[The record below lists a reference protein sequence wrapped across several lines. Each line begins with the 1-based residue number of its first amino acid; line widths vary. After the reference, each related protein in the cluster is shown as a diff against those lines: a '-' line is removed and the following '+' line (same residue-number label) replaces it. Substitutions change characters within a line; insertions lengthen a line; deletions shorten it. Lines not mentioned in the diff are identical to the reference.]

1 MTNEIQRKLTSLTLM
16 TIMFAGGLTFAAPS
30 VMPSAYADHTP
41 YLYVSA
47 ENSQF
52 DNTFAG
58 PQVVEVI
65 VENPNLIDTDRSESE
80 PDVTINGKQLRMV
93 QSTDGA
99 WYGYFASRTHAETAD
114 SIVTVNGYGLDFGE
128 ICLNTNTLNLLE
140 GTSDFSETTGVA
152 TNSCSNPSADNNINV
167 VRESKT
173 PTPLLNTVSLGQI
186 GVNDINHWPF
196 IQLYDLSIG
205 SDVRVQYRGAG
216 TVQEVGLKFDTVEG
230 FAGLSTDRDTY
241 PFEAEVHL
249 TVTDV
254 ILNIDPTDE
263 DSWTFNTDENGGD
276 VFYQRFDE
284 NGVILTSVTNDS
296 ISAHRS
302 DLMFD
307 TNGQLLIT
315 RDQQGTGDVLKFN
328 NNADNN
334 NNTGNLNGTFS
345 SVDNSYIT
353 LVETTPTSAKFVSYD
368 ENDDSSIN
376 TNNADVAKRGT
387 AATID
392 YNESPKSIRVGS
404 DFATISIDVDTAIWS
419 SGQEVPVTLKDQD
432 ENKNSRSDEDLIV
445 SSNTASTIPT
455 LQIGNPFTLGSGGN
469 SITVN
474 GENTIVQS
482 FSQRAWINSVAAAA
496 NTPVTIVVTMSPADV
511 LDLIPPTPSN
521 LADYS
526 TYTGFRGFNL
536 VNVGASS
543 IFGSNPITITLG
555 GVQIASVDN
564 SQSLTLV
571 TITDVERALIAAS
584 SNTTTT
590 IVLSGNHDPLTSGT
604 AYPIVF
610 DLFSFGITDDG
621 VQASERSAN
630 QIIRIE
636 VEETDDNT
644 AIFKGSL
651 EYTMI
656 NQLNVLEA
664 STYSGLSTIAD
675 DPGFIV
681 FEDYTDE
688 DSPRVNYN
696 DLGADGV
703 VTPIG
708 VQQEAPSHS
717 GVVSFDSE
725 TYKQADTVT
734 ITLKDRDLNVDSD
747 LIEIYTIV
755 NVADDAATE
764 TVGKAGLP
772 SFDGNALGRL
782 LDVTFDDQ
790 IWGADVDGKTCDDT
804 VTVFNTGLYDTGF
817 TLAETASDSGVF
829 KGNFQVPDQYCKRT
843 DSTATYASVTG
854 TDIEVNYVDY
864 RDASGEIIEVGD
876 GAGIRANTGTI
887 SLDRTVY
894 PVPFGDTT
902 NFASRTNTV
911 SPPSIFAVHST
922 AISGTVDTTL
932 GETLPANHLQV
943 HIRVNDPD
951 YDISAAGS
959 DRIATNTATAFEEP
973 HGPVK
978 ITVSRGGDSVILG
991 YAGGENAVDGLIG
1004 TDLSAVPRLGPIAE
1018 ISPDSGVFELDLEI
1032 HYSDGPQSSQCPVS
1046 GTYNSLMGSQRFQ
1059 DESTESDKTYCILQ
1073 GDIITVEYSDPTDAS
1088 GQLNTVTDSATF
1100 DLRNGVLQT
1109 DKSVYVIGGDMLLI
1123 LIEPDLNLDS
1133 DAAETIDLD
1142 LIEWDSDAST
1152 LTMGNLG
1159 EQAAAFDPE
1168 PSDLRETGDNTGI
1181 FQVVIEI
1188 PRKLGSDELER
1199 GEKIDLEYTDY
1210 GPSGADYVGD
1220 EDEDINAVVF
1230 TSNFGATI
1238 ELDQRVYTWT
1248 DKVYIT
1254 ITAPDHNFD
1263 SNLIDEIGDGVDAD
1277 PLRISTRSASLTN
1290 YKLVETGTNTGIFSG
1305 EVILTGFQYDA
1316 DGDSTTGTNGYDTNP
1331 LTGGVG
1337 PTSGVLPTS
1346 DDDGITVSY
1355 EYTEDN
1361 TVIGTALIRWNVAE
1375 VTWLET
1381 SYSAAGSGLVRVI
1394 DPDLN
1399 LNPES
1404 IDNFNIDIWSDTDA
1418 GGVDVTVTE
1427 TNEATGIFEGTVFFT
1442 LTDESSGHRVRISE
1456 GDTVTARYSDNTLP
1470 DPYSSGDDL
1479 DVYATTLIGTLTPPL
1494 ERVGVNNL
1502 GTVDALGNSLS
1513 SVSVNQQVQIQASLT
1528 NNQDRSQ
1535 SFAYLVQI
1543 QDANGVTV
1551 ALSWLNGELS
1561 ASQSLN
1567 TAQSW
1572 IPASSGTYTAQV
1584 FVWEGVSNPT
1594 ALAPSTE
1601 ISITVS

>member
-41 YLYVSA
+41 FLYVSA

-65 VENPNLIDTDRSESE
+65 VNNPNLIDTDRSESE

-99 WYGYFASRTHAETAD
+99 WYGYFASRTHAETAND
-114 SIVTVNGYGLDFGE
+114 IVTDNDGDGLDFGV
-128 ICLNTNTLNLLE
+128 ICPYTVDLLV

-152 TNSCSNPSADNNINV
+152 TNACTVPLANNNNSINV

-173 PTPLLNTVSLGQI
+173 PTPLLNIVSLGQI
-186 GVNDINHWPF
+186 GVNNINHWPF

-216 TVQEVGLKFDTVEG
+216 PVQEVELKFDTVEG

-241 PFEAEVHL
+241 PFGAEVHL

-263 DSWTFNTDENGGD
+263 DSWTFDITNGD

-284 NGVILTSVTNDS
+284 NGRSESNSTTDDVN
-296 ISAHRS
+296 AYRS

-307 TNGQLLIT
+307 TNGQLKINRNT
-315 RDQQGTGDVLKFN
+315 QGTGDVLVFN
-328 NNADNN
+328 NNADNSG
-334 NNTGNLNGTFS
+334 TTFGSAGNQ
-345 SVDNSYIT
+345 YIT

-376 TNNADVAKRGT
+376 TNNADVAKRDT
-387 AATID
+387 TATID

-404 DFATISIDVDTAIWS
+404 DFASISIDVDTAIWS

-432 ENKNSRSDEDLIV
+432 ENKNSKSDEDLIV
-445 SSNTASTIPT
+445 SSNTAGTIPT
-455 LQIGNPFTLGSGGN
+455 LQIGNPFTLGSGGD

-474 GENTIVQS
+474 TVNTIVQP
-482 FSQRAWINSVAAAA
+482 FSQRAWINSVTAAA
-496 NTPVTIVVTMSPADV
+496 NTDVTIAVTMSPADV

-521 LADYS
+521 LDNYS

-555 GVQIASVDN
+555 GVQIASGVP
-564 SQSLTLV
+564 SQSLSLV
-571 TITDVERALIAAS
+571 TITEAQRTLITAS
-584 SNTTTT
+584 DATTTT
-590 IVLSGNHDPLTSGT
+590 IVLSGNHVALESGI

-621 VQASERSAN
+621 EAASERSAN

-636 VEETDDNT
+636 AEETGDNT

-725 TYKQADTVT
+725 TYKVADTVT
-734 ITLKDRDLNVDSD
+734 ITLEDRDLNVDSD
-747 LIEIYTIV
+747 LSEIYTIV
-755 NVADDAATE
+755 NVAADAATE
-764 TVGKAGLP
+764 TVGKAGFP
-772 SFDGNALGRL
+772 SFNSGPLGRL

-790 IWGADVDGKTCDDT
+790 IWGADVDGKTCDGA
-804 VTVFNTGLYDTGF
+804 VFNTGLYDTGF

-843 DSTATYASVTG
+843 SSSAAYASVTG

-902 NFASRTNTV
+902 NFASRNYTV

-922 AISGTVDTTL
+922 AFSGTVDTTT

-959 DRIATNTATAFEEP
+959 DRIATNTATASEQP

-978 ITVSRGGDSVILG
+978 ITVSRGGDSIILG
-991 YAGGENAVDGLIG
+991 YAGGENTVSGLIG
-1004 TDLSAVPRLGPIAE
+1004 TDLSAVPRLGPINE

-1032 HYSDGPQSSQCPVS
+1032 HYSDGPQSSQCPLS
-1046 GTYNSLMGSQRFQ
+1046 GTYNPLMGSQRFQ
-1059 DESTESDKTYCILQ
+1059 DESAELDKTYCILQ

-1133 DAAETIDLD
+1133 DATETIDLD

-1159 EQAAAFDPE
+1159 GSAAAFDPE

-1188 PRKLGSDELER
+1188 PRKLGNDELER

-1263 SNLIDEIGDGVDAD
+1263 NNLIDEIGDGVDAD

-1305 EVILTGFQYDA
+1305 EVILTGFSYDA
-1316 DGDSTTGTNGYDTNP
+1316 DGDGTTGTDGFDTTP
-1331 LTGGVG
+1331 LTGGAG
-1337 PTSGVLPTS
+1337 PTGGVLPTS

-1594 ALAPSTE
+1594 ALAPATE

>member
-41 YLYVSA
+41 NLYVSA

-58 PQVVEVI
+58 PQVVEVVVNDI
-65 VENPNLIDTDRSESE
+65 NLRETDESKGE
-80 PDVTINGKQLRMV
+80 PTVTVNGNKLRMV
-93 QSTDGA
+93 QSTEGA
-99 WYGYFASRTHAETAD
+99 WYGYFASRIHAEFAND
-114 SIVTVNGYGLDFGE
+114 NLASLNFGFDCYNNETVITSGNNDFTEATGAY
-128 ICLNTNTLNLLE
+128 CN
-140 GTSDFSETTGVA
+140 SEE
-152 TNSCSNPSADNNINV
+152 V
-167 VRESKT
+167 VRESKG
-173 PTPLLNTVSLGQI
+173 PSGFDNGQI
-186 GVNDINHWPF
+186 GVTNVYWPF
-196 IQLYDLSIG
+196 VQLYDLSVG
-205 SDVRVQYRGAG
+205 SDVSVQYRGAG
-216 TVQEVGLKFDTVEG
+216 AVQKVDLKFDTVEG
-230 FAGLSTDRDTY
+230 FAGLSTDRSTY
-241 PFEAEVHL
+241 PFGAEVHL

-263 DSWTFNTDENGGD
+263 DSWTFDITNGN

-284 NGVILTSVTNDS
+284 NGKVES
-296 ISAHRS
+296 IITTDDVNPYRS

-307 TNGQLLIT
+307 TNGQLLID
-315 RDQQGTGDVLKFN
+315 RNPQGTGDVLVFN
-328 NNADNN
+328 NNADNSGAFGSA
-334 NNTGNLNGTFS
+334 GNQ
-345 SVDNSYIT
+345 YIT

-368 ENDDSSIN
+368 DGDDSSIN
-376 TNNADVAKRGT
+376 TNTGGSNGAQRDTT
-387 AATID
+387 AIIE
-392 YNESPKSIRVGS
+392 YNESPQSIPVGS
-404 DFATISIDVDTAIWS
+404 DTATISIDVDTAIWS
-419 SGQEVPVTLKDQD
+419 SGQKVPVTLKDQD
-432 ENKNSRSDEDLIV
+432 ENKNSKSDEDLIV

-474 GENTIVQS
+474 GEGTTVQS

-496 NTPVTIVVTMSPADV
+496 NTSVTIVVTMSPADV
-511 LDLIPPTPSN
+511 LSTIPQTTSN
-521 LADYS
+521 LANYS
-526 TYTGFRGFNL
+526 AYTGFRGFNL

-555 GVQIASVDN
+555 GVQIASGVN

-571 TITDVERALIAAS
+571 DITDTQRTSITDSGA
-584 SNTTTT
+584 TTTE
-590 IVLSGNHDPLTSGT
+590 IVLSGNHDALISGT

-636 VEETDDNT
+636 AEETGDNT

-675 DPGFIV
+675 DPDFIV

-703 VTPIG
+703 VTQIG

-725 TYKQADTVT
+725 TYKPADTVT
-734 ITLKDRDLNVDSD
+734 ITLEDRDLNVDSD
-747 LIEIYTIV
+747 LNEIYTIV
-755 NVADDAATE
+755 NVAGDAATE

-772 SFDGNALGRL
+772 SFNGDPLGRL

-790 IWGADVDGKTCDDT
+790 IWAANHGGLACTSGSAT
-804 VTVFNTGLYDTGF
+804 NTGLFDTRF

-843 DSTATYASVTG
+843 GSTATYASVTG

-902 NFASRTNTV
+902 NFASRANTV

-922 AISGTVDTTL
+922 AISGSTADTSLGQTL
-932 GETLPANHLQV
+932 SANHLQV

-951 YDISAAGS
+951 YDTSATGS
-959 DRIATNTATAFEEP
+959 DRIKANTATASEQP

-978 ITVSRGGDSVILG
+978 ITVSRGGDSIILG

-1004 TDLSAVPRLGPIAE
+1004 TNLSAVPRLGPIDE

-1059 DESTESDKTYCILQ
+1059 DESEKTYCILQ

-1142 LIEWDSDAST
+1142 LIEWDSDALT

-1159 EQAAAFDPE
+1159 ENAAAFDPE

-1188 PRKLGSDELER
+1188 PRKLGSNELDR

-1220 EDEDINAVVF
+1220 ENEDINAVVF

-1263 SNLIDEIGDGVDAD
+1263 NNLIDEIGDGVDAD

-1305 EVILTGFQYDA
+1305 EVILTGFSYDA
-1316 DGDSTTGTNGYDTNP
+1316 DGDGTTGTNGYDTTP
-1331 LTGGVG
+1331 LTGGAG
-1337 PTSGVLPTS
+1337 PTGGVLPTS

-1594 ALAPSTE
+1594 ALAPATE

>member
-41 YLYVSA
+41 FLYVSA

-58 PQVVEVI
+58 PQVVEV
-65 VENPNLIDTDRSESE
+65 VVNDPNLRETDESKGE
-80 PDVTINGKQLRMV
+80 PIVTVNGNKLRMV
-93 QSTDGA
+93 QSTEGA
-99 WYGYFASRTHAETAD
+99 WYGYFASRIHAEFANTSLA
-114 SIVTVNGYGLDFGE
+114 SLGFGFDCSSTDV
-128 ICLNTNTLNLLE
+128 INT
-140 GTSDFSETTGVA
+140 TSGSNDFSEATGVFC
-152 TNSCSNPSADNNINV
+152 NSEDV
-167 VRESKT
+167 VREFKT
-173 PTPLLNTVSLGQI
+173 PVRGLNTESVNIERGQI
-186 GVNDINHWPF
+186 GVQNIHWPF
-196 IQLYDLSIG
+196 VQLYDLSIG
-205 SDVRVQYRGAG
+205 SDVRVQYHGAG
-216 TVQEVGLKFDTVEG
+216 AVQEVGLKFDTVEG

-241 PFEAEVHL
+241 PFGAEVHL

-263 DSWTFNTDENGGD
+263 DSWTFDITNGN

-284 NGVILTSVTNDS
+284 NGLSLSTSTTDDVNP
-296 ISAHRS
+296 HRS

-307 TNGQLLIT
+307 TNGQLKID
-315 RDQQGTGDVLKFN
+315 RDPQGTGDVLVFN
-328 NNADNN
+328 NNADNSGAFGSA
-334 NNTGNLNGTFS
+334 GNR
-345 SVDNSYIT
+345 YIT

-368 ENDDSSIN
+368 DSDDSSIN
-376 TNNADVAKRGT
+376 TNTASVAQRGT
-387 AATID
+387 TATIE

-469 SITVN
+469 LITVN
-474 GENTIVQS
+474 SESTTVQS

-543 IFGSNPITITLG
+543 IFESNPITITLG
-555 GVQIASVDN
+555 GVQIASGVN
-564 SQSLTLV
+564 SQSLSLV
-571 TITDVERALIAAS
+571 TITDVERASITAS
-584 SNTTTT
+584 STTTTT
-590 IVLSGNHDPLTSGT
+590 IVLSGDHDPLTSDT

-790 IWGADVDGKTCDDT
+790 IWAANHSGKTCDDT

-817 TLAETASDSGVF
+817 TLAETTSDSGVF

-843 DSTATYASVTG
+843 GSTATYASVTG

-894 PVPFGDTT
+894 PVPFGDTD
-902 NFASRTNTV
+902 NFNPATSAL
-911 SPPSIFAVHST
+911 SPSSIFRIHST
-922 AISGTVDTTL
+922 GIIGSGVLTSE
-932 GETLPANHLQV
+932 GQTLPANHLQV

-951 YDISAAGS
+951 YDISATGS
-959 DRIATNTATAFEEP
+959 DQIKTNTAVHPEVA

-991 YAGGENAVDGLIG
+991 YAGGQSAKPGLIG
-1004 TDLSAVPRLGPIAE
+1004 TNLSAVPRLGPIAE

-1032 HYSDGPQSSQCPVS
+1032 HYSDGPQSTQCPVS
-1046 GTYNSLMGSQRFQ
+1046 ATYTALDGSQRFQ
-1059 DESTESDKTYCILQ
+1059 DESSMSYCILQ

-1142 LIEWDSDAST
+1142 LIEWDSDAAT
-1152 LTMGNLG
+1152 ITMGNLG
-1159 EQAAAFDPE
+1159 GNAAAFDPE

-1188 PRKLGSDELER
+1188 PRELAGDELDR

-1220 EDEDINAVVF
+1220 ENEDINAVVF

-1238 ELDQRVYTWT
+1238 ELDQRVYSWT

-1277 PLRISTRSASLTN
+1277 PLRISTRSASLTD

-1305 EVILTGFQYDA
+1305 EVILTGFPYDA
-1316 DGDSTTGTNGYDTNP
+1316 DGDRSTGTNGYDTTSI
-1331 LTGGVG
+1331 TGGAG
-1337 PTSGVLPTS
+1337 PTGGLLPTS

-1470 DPYSSGDDL
+1470 EPYSSGDDL

-1572 IPASSGTYTAQV
+1572 IPNSSGTYTAQV

>member
-1 MTNEIQRKLTSLTLM
+1 
-16 TIMFAGGLTFAAPS
+16 
-30 VMPSAYADHTP
+30 
-41 YLYVSA
+41 
-47 ENSQF
+47 
-52 DNTFAG
+52 
-58 PQVVEVI
+58 
-65 VENPNLIDTDRSESE
+65 
-80 PDVTINGKQLRMV
+80 
-93 QSTDGA
+93 
-99 WYGYFASRTHAETAD
+99 
-114 SIVTVNGYGLDFGE
+114 
-128 ICLNTNTLNLLE
+128 
-140 GTSDFSETTGVA
+140 
-152 TNSCSNPSADNNINV
+152 
-167 VRESKT
+167 
-173 PTPLLNTVSLGQI
+173 
-186 GVNDINHWPF
+186 
-196 IQLYDLSIG
+196 
-205 SDVRVQYRGAG
+205 
-216 TVQEVGLKFDTVEG
+216 
-230 FAGLSTDRDTY
+230 
-241 PFEAEVHL
+241 
-249 TVTDV
+249 
-254 ILNIDPTDE
+254 
-263 DSWTFNTDENGGD
+263 
-276 VFYQRFDE
+276 
-284 NGVILTSVTNDS
+284 
-296 ISAHRS
+296 
-302 DLMFD
+302 
-307 TNGQLLIT
+307 
-315 RDQQGTGDVLKFN
+315 
-328 NNADNN
+328 
-334 NNTGNLNGTFS
+334 
-345 SVDNSYIT
+345 
-353 LVETTPTSAKFVSYD
+353 
-368 ENDDSSIN
+368 
-376 TNNADVAKRGT
+376 
-387 AATID
+387 
-392 YNESPKSIRVGS
+392 
-404 DFATISIDVDTAIWS
+404 
-419 SGQEVPVTLKDQD
+419 
-432 ENKNSRSDEDLIV
+432 
-445 SSNTASTIPT
+445 
-455 LQIGNPFTLGSGGN
+455 
-469 SITVN
+469 
-474 GENTIVQS
+474 
-482 FSQRAWINSVAAAA
+482 
-496 NTPVTIVVTMSPADV
+496 MS
-511 LDLIPPTPSN
+511 
-521 LADYS
+521 
-526 TYTGFRGFNL
+526 
-536 VNVGASS
+536 
-543 IFGSNPITITLG
+543 
-555 GVQIASVDN
+555 
-564 SQSLTLV
+564 
-571 TITDVERALIAAS
+571 
-584 SNTTTT
+584 
-590 IVLSGNHDPLTSGT
+590 
-604 AYPIVF
+604 
-610 DLFSFGITDDG
+610 
-621 VQASERSAN
+621 
-630 QIIRIE
+630 
-636 VEETDDNT
+636 
-644 AIFKGSL
+644 
-651 EYTMI
+651 
-656 NQLNVLEA
+656 
-664 STYSGLSTIAD
+664 
-675 DPGFIV
+675 
-681 FEDYTDE
+681 
-688 DSPRVNYN
+688 
-696 DLGADGV
+696 
-703 VTPIG
+703 
-708 VQQEAPSHS
+708 
-717 GVVSFDSE
+717 
-725 TYKQADTVT
+725 
-734 ITLKDRDLNVDSD
+734 
-747 LIEIYTIV
+747 EIYTIV
-755 NVADDAATE
+755 NVAADAATE
-764 TVGKAGLP
+764 TVGKAGFP
-772 SFDGNALGRL
+772 SFNSGPLGRL

-790 IWGADVDGKTCDDT
+790 IWGADVDGKTCDGA
-804 VTVFNTGLYDTGF
+804 VFNTGLYDTGF

-843 DSTATYASVTG
+843 SSSAAYASVTG

-902 NFASRTNTV
+902 NFANRTNTV
-911 SPPSIFAVHST
+911 SPPSVFAVHST
-922 AISGTVDTTL
+922 AFSGTVDTTE

-959 DRIATNTATAFEEP
+959 DRIATNTATASEQP

-978 ITVSRGGDSVILG
+978 ITVSRGGDSIILG
-991 YAGGENAVDGLIG
+991 YAGGENTVSGLIG
-1004 TDLSAVPRLGPIAE
+1004 TNLSAVPRLGPINE

-1032 HYSDGPQSSQCPVS
+1032 HYSDGPQSSQCPLS
-1046 GTYNSLMGSQRFQ
+1046 GTYNPLMGSQRFQ
-1059 DESTESDKTYCILQ
+1059 DESDKTYCILQ

-1088 GQLNTVTDSATF
+1088 GELNTVTDSATF

-1133 DAAETIDLD
+1133 DATETINLD

-1159 EQAAAFDPE
+1159 GSAGAFDPE

-1188 PRKLGSDELER
+1188 PRKLSNDELER

-1263 SNLIDEIGDGVDAD
+1263 NNLIDEIGDGVDAD
-1277 PLRISTRSASLTN
+1277 PLRISTRSASLTD

-1305 EVILTGFQYDA
+1305 EVILTGFSYDA
-1316 DGDSTTGTNGYDTNP
+1316 DGDGTTGTNGFDTTP
-1331 LTGGVG
+1331 LTGGAG
-1337 PTSGVLPTS
+1337 PTGGVLPTS

-1594 ALAPSTE
+1594 ALAPATE

>member
-41 YLYVSA
+41 NLYVSA

-58 PQVVEVI
+58 PQVVEV
-65 VENPNLIDTDRSESE
+65 VVNDPNLRETDESE
-80 PDVTINGKQLRMV
+80 GEPTVTINGNKLRMV
-93 QSTDGA
+93 QSTEGV
-99 WYGYFASRTHAETAD
+99 WYGYFASRIHAQFANDNLASLNFGSNCYEY
-114 SIVTVNGYGLDFGE
+114 SNGTKTDHV
-128 ICLNTNTLNLLE
+128 I
-140 GTSDFSETTGVA
+140 TSGNNDFSEATGVFC
-152 TNSCSNPSADNNINV
+152 NSEGV
-167 VRESKT
+167 VRESKG
-173 PTPLLNTVSLGQI
+173 PSSFDNGQI
-186 GVNDINHWPF
+186 GVTDLNWPF
-196 IQLYDLSIG
+196 VQLYDLSVG
-205 SDVRVQYRGAG
+205 SDVSVQYRGAG
-216 TVQEVGLKFDTVEG
+216 AVQKVDLKFDTVEG
-230 FAGLSTDRDTY
+230 FAGLSTDRSKY
-241 PFEAEVHL
+241 PFGAEVHL

-263 DSWTFNTDENGGD
+263 DSWTFDITNGN

-284 NGVILTSVTNDS
+284 NGVIVSTITTDDVNVY
-296 ISAHRS
+296 RS

-307 TNGQLLIT
+307 TNGQLKID
-315 RDQQGTGDVLKFN
+315 RNPQGTGDVLVFN
-328 NNADNN
+328 NNADNS
-334 NNTGNLNGTFS
+334 GAFGS
-345 SVDNSYIT
+345 ADNQYIT

-368 ENDDSSIN
+368 DSDDSSIN
-376 TNNADVAKRGT
+376 TNTDSVAQRGT
-387 AATID
+387 TAIID
-392 YNESPKSIRVGS
+392 YNESPQSIRVGP
-404 DFATISIDVDTAIWS
+404 DYATISIDVDTAIWS
-419 SGQEVPVTLKDQD
+419 SGQKVPVTLKDQD

-445 SSNTASTIPT
+445 SSYTAGTIPT
-455 LQIGNPFTLGSGGN
+455 LQIGNPFTLGSGGD

-474 GENTIVQS
+474 TVNTDVQS
-482 FSQRAWINSVAAAA
+482 FSQRAWINSVTAAA
-496 NTPVTIVVTMSPADV
+496 NTDVTIAVTMSPADV

-521 LADYS
+521 LDVYPN
-526 TYTGFRGFNL
+526 YDGFRGFNL

-543 IFGSNPITITLG
+543 IFGSNQINITLG
-555 GVQIASVDN
+555 GVQIATNVP

-571 TITDVERALIAAS
+571 DITESQRTSIATSGA
-584 SNTTTT
+584 TTT
-590 IVLSGNHDPLTSGT
+590 IVLSGNHVALTSGSISDT
-604 AYPIVF
+604 PYPIVF

-621 VQASERSAN
+621 EAASERSAN

-636 VEETDDNT
+636 AEETGDNT

-675 DPGFIV
+675 DPDFIV

-688 DSPRVNYN
+688 DSPRVDYN
-696 DLGADGV
+696 DLGGDGV
-703 VTPIG
+703 VTQIA

-725 TYKQADTVT
+725 TYKVADTVT
-734 ITLKDRDLNVDSD
+734 ITLEDRDLNVDSD
-747 LIEIYTIV
+747 LSEIYTIV
-755 NVADDAATE
+755 NVAADAATE
-764 TVGKAGLP
+764 TVGKAGFP
-772 SFDGNALGRL
+772 SFNSGPLGRL

-790 IWGADVDGKTCDDT
+790 IWAAYHGGLNCTGT
-804 VTVFNTGLYDTGF
+804 GSPTNTGLFDTKF

-843 DSTATYASVTG
+843 SSSAAYASVTG

-902 NFASRTNTV
+902 NFASRINTV
-911 SPPSIFAVHST
+911 SPASVFAVHST
-922 AISGTVDTTL
+922 AFSGTVDTTT

-959 DRIATNTATAFEEP
+959 DRIATNTATASEQP

-978 ITVSRGGDSVILG
+978 ITVSRGGDSIILG
-991 YAGGENAVDGLIG
+991 YAGGENTVSGLIG
-1004 TDLSAVPRLGPIAE
+1004 TNLSAVPRLGPINE

-1046 GTYNSLMGSQRFQ
+1046 GTYNPLMGSQRFQ
-1059 DESTESDKTYCILQ
+1059 DEQDESDKTYCILQ

-1133 DAAETIDLD
+1133 DATETIDLD

-1159 EQAAAFDPE
+1159 GSAAAFDPE

-1188 PRKLGSDELER
+1188 PRKLGNDELER

-1263 SNLIDEIGDGVDAD
+1263 NNLIDEIGDGVDAD
-1277 PLRISTRSASLTN
+1277 PLRISTRSASLTD

-1305 EVILTGFQYDA
+1305 EVILTGFSYDA
-1316 DGDSTTGTNGYDTNP
+1316 DGDGTTGTNGFDTTP
-1331 LTGGVG
+1331 LTGGAG
-1337 PTSGVLPTS
+1337 PTGGVLPTS

-1572 IPASSGTYTAQV
+1572 IPTSSGTYTAQV

-1594 ALAPSTE
+1594 ALAPATE

>member
-41 YLYVSA
+41 NLYVSA

-58 PQVVEVI
+58 PQVVEVVI
-65 VENPNLIDTDRSESE
+65 DNPALTDTNEARGEAT
-80 PDVTINGKQLRMV
+80 VTVNGNKLRMV
-93 QSTDGA
+93 QSTEGV
-99 WYGYFASRTHAETAD
+99 WYGYFASKEHAVFANDNLASLNFGNECSETDVISATAGSD
-114 SIVTVNGYGLDFGE
+114 
-128 ICLNTNTLNLLE
+128 
-140 GTSDFSETTGVA
+140 DFSEATGVFC
-152 TNSCSNPSADNNINV
+152 NSEGV
-167 VRESKT
+167 VREFKT
-173 PTPLLNTVSLGQI
+173 PSAFTTRGQI
-186 GVNDINHWPF
+186 GVTDTHWPF
-196 IQLYDLSIG
+196 VQLYDLSIG

-216 TVQEVGLKFDTVEG
+216 AVQEVVLKFDTVED
-230 FAGLSTDRDTY
+230 FAGLSTDRSKY

-263 DSWTFNTDENGGD
+263 DSWTFDITNGN

-284 NGVILTSVTNDS
+284 NGKSLSNSTTDDVND
-296 ISAHRS
+296 HRS

-307 TNGQLLIT
+307 TNGQLLID
-315 RDQQGTGDVLKFN
+315 RDQQGRGNVLKFN
-328 NNADNN
+328 DNADNSGIFGSA
-334 NNTGNLNGTFS
+334 GNQ
-345 SVDNSYIT
+345 YIT
-353 LVETTPTSAKFVSYD
+353 LVETAPTSAKFVSYD
-368 ENDDSSIN
+368 DTDDSSIN
-376 TNNADVAKRGT
+376 TNDASVAQRET
-387 AATID
+387 AATIN
-392 YNESPKSIRVGS
+392 YNESPQSIRVGS
-404 DFATISIDVDTAIWS
+404 DYATISIDVDTAIWS

-432 ENKNSRSDEDLIV
+432 ENKNSKSDEDLIV
-445 SSNTASTIPT
+445 SSNTAGTIPT

-469 SITVN
+469 LITVN
-474 GENTIVQS
+474 NERTTVQS
-482 FSQRAWINSVAAAA
+482 FSQRAWINSVGAAA
-496 NTPVTIVVTMSPADV
+496 NADVTIVVTMSPADV
-511 LDLIPPTPSN
+511 LNLIPPTPSN
-521 LADYS
+521 LDDYS

-555 GVQIASVDN
+555 GVQIASGVN

-571 TITDVERALIAAS
+571 DITDTQRTSITDS
-584 SNTTTT
+584 GTTTTT
-590 IVLSGNHDPLTSGT
+590 IVLSGNHNALISGT

-621 VQASERSAN
+621 EAASERSAN

-636 VEETDDNT
+636 AEETGDNT

-703 VTPIG
+703 VTQIAD
-708 VQQEAPSHS
+708 QQETPSHS

-725 TYKQADTVT
+725 TYKPADTVT
-734 ITLKDRDLNVDSD
+734 ITLEDRDLNVDSD

-755 NVADDAATE
+755 NVAGDAATE

-772 SFDGNALGRL
+772 SFTYGPLGRL

-790 IWGADVDGKTCDDT
+790 IWAADHGGLACTSGSAT
-804 VTVFNTGLYDTGF
+804 NTGLSDTGF
-817 TLAETASDSGVF
+817 TLAETAPSSGVF

-843 DSTATYASVTG
+843 GSSAAYASVTG

-902 NFASRTNTV
+902 NFAGRDNTV
-911 SPPSIFAVHST
+911 SPPSIFPVHST
-922 AISGTVDTTL
+922 AISGSTADTLSGQTL
-932 GETLPANHLQV
+932 SANHLQV

-951 YDISAAGS
+951 YDTSATGS
-959 DRIATNTATAFEEP
+959 DRIKANTATASEQP

-978 ITVSRGGDSVILG
+978 ITVSRGGDSIILG

-1004 TDLSAVPRLGPIAE
+1004 TNLSAVPRLGPIDE

-1032 HYSDGPQSSQCPVS
+1032 HYSDGPQSSQCPLS
-1046 GTYNSLMGSQRFQ
+1046 GTYNPLMGSQRFQ
-1059 DESTESDKTYCILQ
+1059 DESEKTYCILQ

-1142 LIEWDSDAST
+1142 LIEWDSDALT

-1159 EQAAAFDPE
+1159 ENAAAFDPE

-1188 PRKLGSDELER
+1188 PRKLGSNELDR

-1220 EDEDINAVVF
+1220 ENEDINAVVF

-1305 EVILTGFQYDA
+1305 EVILTGFSYDA
-1316 DGDSTTGTNGYDTNP
+1316 DGDGTTGTNGYDTTP
-1331 LTGGVG
+1331 LTGGAG
-1337 PTSGVLPTS
+1337 PTGGVLPTS

-1572 IPASSGTYTAQV
+1572 IPTSSGTYTAQV

-1594 ALAPSTE
+1594 ALAPATE

>member
-41 YLYVSA
+41 DLYVSA

-65 VENPNLIDTDRSESE
+65 VNDINLRETDESKGE
-80 PDVTINGKQLRMV
+80 PIVTVNGNKLRMV
-93 QSTDGA
+93 QSTEGA
-99 WYGYFASRTHAETAD
+99 WYGYFASKLHAERAHDNLESLNFGTEC
-114 SIVTVNGYGLDFGE
+114 SGLDV
-128 ICLNTNTLNLLE
+128 INA
-140 GTSDFSETTGVA
+140 TSGSDDFSQTEGA
-152 TNSCSNPSADNNINV
+152 FCSSVGV
-167 VRESKT
+167 VRESKG
-173 PTPLLNTVSLGQI
+173 PSGFDNGQI
-186 GVNDINHWPF
+186 GVIDGYWPF
-196 IQLYDLSIG
+196 VQLYDLSIG
-205 SDVRVQYRGAG
+205 SNVRVQYSGVGA
-216 TVQEVGLKFDTVEG
+216 VQEVVLKFDTVEG

-241 PFEAEVHL
+241 PFGAEVHL

-263 DSWTFNTDENGGD
+263 DSWTFDITNGN

-284 NGVILTSVTNDS
+284 NGVIVSTITTDDVNVY
-296 ISAHRS
+296 RS
-302 DLMFD
+302 RLMFD
-307 TNGQLLIT
+307 TNGQLKIDRNT
-315 RDQQGTGDVLKFN
+315 QGTGDVLVFN
-328 NNADNN
+328 NNADNSGAFGSA
-334 NNTGNLNGTFS
+334 GNQ
-345 SVDNSYIT
+345 YIT

-368 ENDDSSIN
+368 DSDDSSIN
-376 TNNADVAKRGT
+376 TNTDSVAQRGT
-387 AATID
+387 AATIN
-392 YNESPKSIRVGS
+392 YNESPQSIRVGP

-445 SSNTASTIPT
+445 SSNTAGTIPT
-455 LQIGNPFTLGSGGN
+455 LQIGNPFTLGSGGD

-474 GENTIVQS
+474 TVNTDVQS
-482 FSQRAWINSVAAAA
+482 FSQRAWINSVTAAA
-496 NTPVTIVVTMSPADV
+496 NTDVTIVVTMSPADV

-555 GVQIASVDN
+555 GVQIASGVN
-564 SQSLTLV
+564 SQSLSLV
-571 TITDVERALIAAS
+571 TITEAQRTLITAS
-584 SNTTTT
+584 DATTTT
-590 IVLSGNHDPLTSGT
+590 IVLSGNHVALESGI

-621 VQASERSAN
+621 EAASERSAN

-636 VEETDDNT
+636 AEETGDNT

-675 DPGFIV
+675 DPDFIV

-703 VTPIG
+703 VTQIAD
-708 VQQEAPSHS
+708 QQETPSHS

-725 TYKQADTVT
+725 TYKPADTVT
-734 ITLKDRDLNVDSD
+734 ITLEDRDLNVDSD

-755 NVADDAATE
+755 NVAGDAATE

-772 SFDGNALGRL
+772 SFTYGPLGRL

-790 IWGADVDGKTCDDT
+790 IWAADHGGLACTIGSAT
-804 VTVFNTGLYDTGF
+804 NTGLSDTGF
-817 TLAETASDSGVF
+817 TLAETAPNSGVF

-843 DSTATYASVTG
+843 GSSAAYASVTG

-864 RDASGEIIEVGD
+864 RDASGEVIEVGD

-902 NFASRTNTV
+902 NFANRNNTV
-911 SPPSIFAVHST
+911 SPASIFAVHST
-922 AISGTVDTTL
+922 AITGSTADTSLGQTL
-932 GETLPANHLQV
+932 SANHLQV

-959 DRIATNTATAFEEP
+959 DNIATGGA
-973 HGPVK
+973 GPVK
-978 ITVSRGGDSVILG
+978 ITVSRGGDSIILG
-991 YAGGENAVDGLIG
+991 YAGGETRDGLIG
-1004 TDLSAVPRLGPIAE
+1004 TDISAVPRLGPIAE

-1032 HYSDGPQSSQCPVS
+1032 QYSDGPQSSQCPLS
-1046 GTYNSLMGSQRFQ
+1046 GTYNPLMGSQRFQ
-1059 DESTESDKTYCILQ
+1059 DESDESDKTYCILQ

-1142 LIEWDSDAST
+1142 LIEWDSDAAT

-1159 EQAAAFDPE
+1159 GVENAAAFDPE

-1188 PRKLGSDELER
+1188 PRELDGDELDR

-1220 EDEDINAVVF
+1220 ENEDINAVVF

-1305 EVILTGFQYDA
+1305 EVILTGFSYDA
-1316 DGDSTTGTNGYDTNP
+1316 DGDGTTGTNGYDTTP
-1331 LTGGVG
+1331 LTGGAG
-1337 PTSGVLPTS
+1337 PTGGVLPTS

-1572 IPASSGTYTAQV
+1572 IPTSSGTYTAQV

-1594 ALAPSTE
+1594 ALAPATE